1 LTLEL
6 PPQSIH
12 VVAGVV
18 IDGRNRV
25 LIAQRPEG
33 KHLAGSWEFPGGKL
47 DPGETREEGLAREL
61 REEIGIEIRQP
72 RPLVRLRHVYPY
84 GAVLLDVWVV
94 RRYSG
99 SPQSLDGQP
108 LRWLRRCDL
117 ASADLLP
124 ADRPIAAMLRLPERL
139 RRLATPFY
147 SIADSRVWL
156 DGRKPRTAGNG
167 GGELGGAFCRTRAEA
182 TAAATAGAD
191 FLVMRAALA
200 DGDLRALCEG
210 VAVPVYALGIALE
223 RAWTLGASGINAGV

>member
-1 LTLEL
+1 M
-6 PPQSIH
+6 
-12 VVAGVV
+12 
-18 IDGRNRV
+18 

-94 RRYSG
+94 RRYGG
-99 SPQSLDGQP
+99 SPQSLDGQQ
-108 LRWLRRCDL
+108 LRWVRRSDL
-117 ASADLLP
+117 GRADLLP
-124 ADRPIAAMLRLPERL
+124 ADRPIAATLRLPERL
-139 RRLATPFY
+139 RRLATPSY
-147 SIADSRVWL
+147 SIVESSVWL
-156 DGRKPRTAGNG
+156 DGRKPPG
-167 GGELGGAFCRTRAEA
+167 GGELSGAFCRTRAEA
-182 TAAATAGAD
+182 VAAATAGAD
-191 FLVMRAALA
+191 FLVMRAVLA